1 MSLTGV
7 HYPQEDGDIET
18 VSIEYD
24 KIQNPHFSF
33 LFYFYFFVF
42 GKKTKLLKGKLSS
55 SSDKKHAV
63 TRFALED
70 KTRSRGRVAG
80 FVISGACGGYFGEL
94 DNWIG

>member
-1 MSLTGV
+1 MSLTRV
-7 HYPQEDGDIET
+7 HCPQEDGDIET

-24 KIQNPHFSF
+24 KIQSPHFSF
-33 LFYFYFFVF
+33 SFFFFCVWE
-42 GKKTKLLKGKLSS
+42 KTKLLKGKLSS

-70 KTRSRGRVAG
+70 KTRGRGRVAG
-80 FVISGACGGYFGEL
+80 FVISWACGGYFGEL